1 MARSPSVNHG
11 GKATGPPD
19 GYDTPSRGALG
30 IFLGKSSILDGG
42 FSVATVEYWML
53 IGIYM
58 SGTYMIF

>member
-1 MARSPSVNHG
+1 MNQP
-11 GKATGPPD
+11 
-19 GYDTPSRGALG
+19 RGWEIPELKMEVL
-30 IFLGKSSILDGG
+30 LGKSSILDGG